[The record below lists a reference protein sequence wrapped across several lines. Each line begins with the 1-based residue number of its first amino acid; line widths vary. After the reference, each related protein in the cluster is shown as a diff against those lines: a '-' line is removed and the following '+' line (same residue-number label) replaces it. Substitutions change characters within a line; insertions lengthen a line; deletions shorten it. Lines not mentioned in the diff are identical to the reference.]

1 MINLGV
7 DEMKINTTRVNMVL
21 KNKALPANYLEREIG
36 ISRSAISRVRNGERK
51 IENLT
56 LETIMTIQKWIDEG
70 NYRFSYDYSELIEDL
85 EEDIAEGLVD
95 EYIYVVRGPYNEL
108 LEKCPIIDYYY
119 TSEEIEEGD
128 LAEKTLITSVLAEM
142 KSDNKIF

>member
-1 MINLGV
+1 MI
-7 DEMKINTTRVNMVL
+7 INTARVELVL
-21 KNKALPANYLEREIG
+21 MNKAIPANYLEREIG
-36 ISRSAISRVRNGERK
+36 ISRSAITRIRNSERK

-56 LETIMTIQKWIDEG
+56 LETIIKVQKWIDSG
-70 NYRFSYDYSELIEDL
+70 KYTFSYDYSDLIEEL

-95 EYIYVVRGPYNEL
+95 EYIYVVRGDYNEA

-128 LAEKTLITSVLAEM
+128 LAEKTLTASVLAEM
-142 KSDNKIF
+142 KKDNEIF

>member
-1 MINLGV
+1 
-7 DEMKINTTRVNMVL
+7 MKINTTRVNMVL
-21 KNKALPANYLEREIG
+21 KNEAIPADYLEKELG
-36 ISRSAISRVRNGERK
+36 INRSTITRVRNGERK
-51 IENLT
+51 LENLT

-85 EEDIAEGLVD
+85 EEDIAEGLTD
-95 EYIYVVRGPYNEL
+95 EYIYVVRGPYNEI

-128 LAEKTLITSVLAEM
+128 LAEKTLTASVLAEM
-142 KSDNKIF
+142 KKDNGIF

>member
-1 MINLGV
+1 
-7 DEMKINTTRVNMVL
+7 MKINTTRVNMVL
-21 KNKALPANYLEREIG
+21 KNEAIPADYLESEIG
-36 ISRSAISRVRNGERK
+36 ISRSVVEKVREDESEFK
-51 IENLT
+51 NLT
-56 LETIMTIQKWIDEG
+56 LDVVAKIQKWIDDG
-70 NYRFSYDYSELIEDL
+70 NYTFSYDYSDLIEEL

-95 EYIYVVRGPYNEL
+95 EYIYVVRGPYNEI
-108 LEKCPIIDYYY
+108 LEKCPIVDYYY

>member
-1 MINLGV
+1 MI
-7 DEMKINTTRVNMVL
+7 INTARVELVL
-21 KNKALPANYLEREIG
+21 MNKAIPANYLESEIG
-36 ISRSAISRVRNGERK
+36 ISRSAITRLRNDERK

-56 LETIMTIQKWIDEG
+56 LETIIKVQNWINSG
-70 NYRFSYDYSELIEDL
+70 KYTFSYDYSDLIEEL

-128 LAEKTLITSVLAEM
+128 LAEKNLTASALAEM
-142 KSDNKIF
+142 KQDNEIF

>member
-1 MINLGV
+1 
-7 DEMKINTTRVNMVL
+7 MKINTTRVNMVL
-21 KNKALPANYLEREIG
+21 KNEAIPADYLEKELG
-36 ISRSAISRVRNGERK
+36 INRSTITRVRNGERK
-51 IENLT
+51 LENLT

-108 LEKCPIIDYYY
+108 LDKFPIIDYYY

-128 LAEKTLITSVLAEM
+128 LAEKTLTASVLAEM
-142 KSDNKIF
+142 KKDNGIF

>member
-1 MINLGV
+1 MI
-7 DEMKINTTRVNMVL
+7 INTARVKAVL
-21 KNKALPANYLEREIG
+21 MDKSISANYLEKELG
-36 ISRSAISRVRNGERK
+36 INRSTITRVRNGERK
-51 IENLT
+51 LENLT

-85 EEDIAEGLVD
+85 EEDIAEGLTD

-128 LAEKTLITSVLAEM
+128 LAEKTLTASALAEM
-142 KSDNKIF
+142 KKDNGIF

>member
-1 MINLGV
+1 MI
-7 DEMKINTTRVNMVL
+7 INTARVELVL
-21 KNKALPANYLEREIG
+21 MNKAIPANYLEREIG
-36 ISRSAISRVRNGERK
+36 ISRSAITRVRNGERK
-51 IENLT
+51 LENLT

-85 EEDIAEGLVD
+85 EEDIAEGLTD

-119 TSEEIEEGD
+119 TSEEIEEGN
-128 LAEKTLITSVLAEM
+128 LAEKTLTASVLAEM
-142 KSDNKIF
+142 KQDNEIF

>member
-1 MINLGV
+1 MI
-7 DEMKINTTRVNMVL
+7 INTARVELVL
-21 KNKALPANYLEREIG
+21 MNKAITANYLEREIG
-36 ISRSAISRVRNGERK
+36 ISRSAITRVRNGERK
-51 IENLT
+51 LENLT

-85 EEDIAEGLVD
+85 EEDIAEGLTD

-119 TSEEIEEGD
+119 TSEEIEEGN
-128 LAEKTLITSVLAEM
+128 LAEKTLTASVLAEM
-142 KSDNKIF
+142 KQDNEIF

>member
-1 MINLGV
+1 MI
-7 DEMKINTTRVNMVL
+7 INTARVELVL
-21 KNKALPANYLEREIG
+21 MNRAIPANYLEREIG
-36 ISRSAISRVRNGERK
+36 ISRSAITRVRNDERK

-56 LETIMTIQKWIDEG
+56 LETIIKLQKWIDSG
-70 NYRFSYDYSELIEDL
+70 KYTFSYDYSDLIEEL

-108 LEKCPIIDYYY
+108 LEKCPIIDYY
-119 TSEEIEEGD
+119 TSEEIEEED

>member
-1 MINLGV
+1 MI
-7 DEMKINTTRVNMVL
+7 INTARVELVL
-21 KNKALPANYLEREIG
+21 MNKAIPANYLEKELG
-36 ISRSAISRVRNGERK
+36 INRSTITRVRNGERK
-51 IENLT
+51 LENLT

-85 EEDIAEGLVD
+85 EEDIAEGLTD
-95 EYIYVVRGPYNEL
+95 EYIYVVRGPYNEF

-128 LAEKTLITSVLAEM
+128 LAEKTLTASVLAEM
-142 KSDNKIF
+142 KKDNEIF

>member
-1 MINLGV
+1 MI
-7 DEMKINTTRVNMVL
+7 INTARVKLVL
-21 KNKALPANYLEREIG
+21 MNKAIPANYLEKQTG
-36 ISRSAISRVRNGERK
+36 VSRSAITRVRNCERK

-85 EEDIAEGLVD
+85 EEDIAEGLTD

-128 LAEKTLITSVLAEM
+128 LAEKTLTASALAEM
-142 KSDNKIF
+142 KKDNGIF

>member
-1 MINLGV
+1 
-7 DEMKINTTRVNMVL
+7 MKINTTRVNMVL
-21 KNKALPANYLEREIG
+21 KNEAIPADYLESEIG
-36 ISRSAISRVRNGERK
+36 ISRSVVEKVREDESEFK
-51 IENLT
+51 NLT
-56 LETIMTIQKWIDEG
+56 LDVVAKIQKWIDDG
-70 NYRFSYDYSELIEDL
+70 NYTFSYDYSDLIEEL